1 QVQKAPNATAL
12 VCGAETL
19 SYAELNRRA
28 NRLAHELIAQGVIP
42 EQRVALCV
50 SRSAS
55 MMIGL
60 LAILK
65 AGGAYVPLDPAYS
78 SDRLRGILS
87 DATPVMVV
95 ADAVGRTAL
104 GQDVLKGLKVL
115 EPDTDWEQPDSN
127 PQGLSLHSRQLA
139 YVIYTSGTT
148 GVPKGVMVEHRGV
161 INLAIDHIDRLGV
174 KPDSRV
180 LQFAS
185 IS

>member
-1 QVQKAPNATAL
+1 QQVQKAPNATAL

-87 DATPVMVV
+87 DAAPVMVV

-115 EPDTDWEQPDSN
+115 EPDTDGEQPDSN
-127 PQGLSLHSRQLA
+127 PQDYHCIQ
-139 YVIYTSGTT
+139 
-148 GVPKGVMVEHRGV
+148 
-161 INLAIDHIDRLGV
+161 
-174 KPDSRV
+174 DSWPM
-180 LQFAS
+180 
-185 IS
+185 